1 MRPVIQPWKRA
12 DSMNTTSTLK
22 LPPVYIANVEAEE
35 EGGYSVSFPD
45 LEGCFTQGDT
55 FEDAVRYAADAA
67 AQWLEAHGSYPKP
80 SNPTETTAAIIKVGG
95 IPAAIEPPALKA
107 RTVPVTIS
115 LLETVLRRIDTAAE
129 MQGMTRSAFIST
141 AALQAAGFG
150 PDVQRTHEMIF
161 GKGDPGPAMVKE
173 HAARRFVRKA
183 SPAIIERAASGRIG
197 GKSKSGRIGK
207 GKTKGL
213 HAK

>member
-1 MRPVIQPWKRA
+1 MT
-12 DSMNTTSTLK
+12 MNTTSTLK
-22 LPPVYIANVEAEE
+22 LPPVYMASVETEE

-67 AQWLEAHGSYPKP
+67 AQWLEAHGSYPEP
-80 SNPTETTAAIIKVGG
+80 SNPVEITAAIIEGGG

-150 PDVQRTHEMIF
+150 PEVQRTHEMIS
-161 GKGDPGPAMVKE
+161 GRGDPSPATVKK
-173 HAARRFVRKA
+173 HVTRRFVGKA
-183 SPAIIERAASGRIG
+183 SPAIIERDTSGRIG
-197 GKSKSGRIGK
+197 GKGKSGRIGK

-213 HAK
+213 HAR